1 MMDRNDIEQLF
12 KTHYAQMHR
21 LARMYVHDD
30 NLSHDI
36 VQDVFASCLHR
47 TKAVSYTHLDAA
59 DEL

>member
-36 VQDVFASCLHR
+36 VQDVFASLPF
-47 TKAVSYTHLDAA
+47 THK
-59 DEL
+59 